1 MQMSDHTKQNILYFL
16 LLFLTLKA
24 KKSSNIYNNML
35 LNKYPYL
42 THFCLADYFIAG
54 LFPILGLL
62 GAALFYFIFFFY
74 LFFFFFAIFILY
86 LTEIL
91 TCKRYRS

>member
-24 KKSSNIYNNML
+24 KKSSYIYNNML

-42 THFCLADYFIAG
+42 THFCLAGYFIAG

-62 GAALFYFIFFFY
+62 GAALF
-74 LFFFFFAIFILY
+74 FFFFFVCFFVFLPFLFYI
-86 LTEIL
+86 
-91 TCKRYRS
+91 